1 MKKFGIPLLLI
12 MILSGFIWL
21 SIAVP
26 ANAAPAAQTGDT
38 TTYFPFFRLP
48 EGYVYPYADL
58 QQVAGGFASP
68 VALAVPDDGTNRLF
82 IVDQAGLIYI
92 IDDTDTLLPTP
103 FLDISDRLVTLNAGG
118 DERGLLGLAFHPDY
132 ATNGRF
138 FVYYSA
144 PLRAGGT
151 GAHTNQVS
159 EFQVDSG
166 NPNLADPSSEK
177 IIIQIDHPQSNH
189 NAGPIL
195 FGPDSYLYIAQG
207 DGGGGSDV
215 GTGHASD
222 WYAANGGGNGQDN
235 EANMLGAI
243 LRIDVDSGDPYAIP
257 ADNPAISTNFPEIW
271 AFGFRNPYRM
281 TFDTGGTQELFVADV
296 GQNLWEE
303 ANIVESGGNY
313 GWNVRE
319 GAHCFSTAD
328 PDNPDAI
335 TSCPT
340 QDPEGNPLIDPIIEF
355 LNHDHPDGGFGT
367 AIIGGV
373 VYRGGE
379 VASWEGNYIF
389 GNWSR
394 NYQPDGDL
402 FIGVRPATDTGQ
414 LWDYQAIELSNTS
427 NGRLNQYLL
436 AIEQD
441 LAGQVYLLTS
451 GQTGPS
457 GTSGQVFRLVPP
469 GQGD

>member
-1 MKKFGIPLLLI
+1 M
-12 MILSGFIWL
+12 SGLFWL
-21 SIAVP
+21 SIAPP
-26 ANAAPAAQTGDT
+26 ADAAPAAQTGPS

-58 QQVAGGFASP
+58 QLVAGSLASP

-92 IDDTDTLLPTP
+92 IDDTDSLLATP

-144 PLRAGGT
+144 PLRVGGT
-151 GAHTNQVS
+151 GSHTNQVS
-159 EFQVDSG
+159 EFQVDPG
-166 NPNLADPSSEK
+166 DPNLADAGSEE

-195 FGPDSYLYIAQG
+195 FGPDGYLYIAQG
-207 DGGGGSDV
+207 DGGGGGDV
-215 GTGHASD
+215 GTGHATD
-222 WYAANGGGNGQDN
+222 WYAVNGGGNGQDN

-243 LRIDVDSGDPYAIP
+243 LRIDVDSGAPYAIP
-257 ADNPAISTNFPEIW
+257 ADNPEISTNFPEIW
-271 AFGFRNPYRM
+271 AFGFRNPYGM

-303 ANIVESGGNY
+303 ASIVEAGGNY

-319 GAHCFSTAD
+319 GAHCYSTAD
-328 PDNPDAI
+328 PGNPNTI
-335 TSCPT
+335 TNCPT
-340 QDPEGNPLIDPIIEF
+340 QDHEGNPLIDPIIEF
-355 LNHDHPDGGFGT
+355 PNHDHPDGGFGT

-379 VASWEGNYIF
+379 VASWEGNYLF

-394 NYQPDGDL
+394 NYQPDGDV
-402 FIGVRPATDTGQ
+402 FIGVRPQTDTGQ
-414 LWDYQAIELSNTS
+414 LWDYQAIEFSNTP

-436 AIEQD
+436 AIGQD
-441 LAGQVYLLTS
+441 LVGQVYLLTS

>member
-1 MKKFGIPLLLI
+1 MKKFTIPLLLI
-12 MILSGFIWL
+12 VILSGPFWF
-21 SIAVP
+21 SIAIP
-26 ANAAPAAQTGDT
+26 ADAAPAAQTGDT

-48 EGYVYPYADL
+48 EGYVYPYTDL
-58 QQVAGGFASP
+58 QLVAGGFASP
-68 VALAVPDDGTNRLF
+68 VNLAVPDDGTNRLF

-103 FLDISDRLVTLNAGG
+103 YLDISDRLVTLNSGG

-144 PLRAGGT
+144 PLRVGGT

-159 EFQVDSG
+159 EFQVDPG
-166 NPNLADPSSEK
+166 NPNLADPNSEK

-195 FGPDSYLYIAQG
+195 FGPDGTLYIAQG

-222 WYAANGGGNGQDN
+222 WYAVNSGGNGQDN

-243 LRIDVDSGDPYAIP
+243 LRIDVDNGDPYAIP
-257 ADNPAISTNFPEIW
+257 PNNPAISTNFPEIW
-271 AFGFRNPYRM
+271 AYGFRNPYRM
-281 TFDTGGTQELFVADV
+281 AFDSGGANELFVADV

-303 ANIVESGGNY
+303 ANIVEAGGNY

-328 PDNPDAI
+328 PDNPNAI

-340 QDPEGNPLIDPIIEF
+340 QDPEGKPLIDPIIEF
-355 LNHDHPDGGFGT
+355 PNHDHPDGGFGT

-379 VASWEGNYIF
+379 VATWEGNYLF

-402 FIGVRPATDTGQ
+402 FIGIRPATDTGQ
-414 LWDYQAIELSNTS
+414 LWDYQTIEFSNTS

-436 AIEQD
+436 AIGED